1 MKAIRHVKISKATD
15 WLSYQRG
22 LPEDLRAKA
31 KALGISTNIVSLLK
45 LTKSTP
51 ASQIAKA
58 IGNQNKNYDGL
69 LRLLCASIEGEL
81 KTAEAVKKCQSLFG
95 RKMC

>member
-1 MKAIRHVKISKATD
+1 MKAIKHVKISKATD

-22 LPEDLRAKA
+22 LPEDLLAKA

-45 LTKSTP
+45 LTKWTP
-51 ASQIAKA
+51 APQIAKA
-58 IGNQNKNYDGL
+58 IGNQNKKHDDL
-69 LRLLCASIEGEL
+69 LRLLYASDEGDL
-81 KTAEAVKKCQSLFG
+81 KKAEAAKNFQSPFG